1 MPSETRF
8 RQISSNMG
16 TLMALAAGNPSPA
29 DLKALARA
37 VQDLAELCA
46 EQQREIDELKR
57 MGQSGGR
64 RFT

>member
-1 MPSETRF
+1 MPSEARF
-8 RQISSNMG
+8 HQVVAVAGSLANASSPTPKDFN
-16 TLMALAAGNPSPA
+16 
-29 DLKALARA
+29 DLARA
-37 VQDLAELCA
+37 VKELAQLCA